1 MQEIFSEIITKFTV
15 KFETSNPVDFTKSKC
30 YITDHQDI
38 YPTANVTHKKEGCF
52 MNKTTS
58 RILWLISG
66 ILLLIAG
73 IISLIDPGVAVITVS
88 TLLGIFML
96 VYGIVDIVIYAKG
109 KNLIAGSS
117 WLLVNGILTLI
128 FAVFILFDQL
138 FAALS
143 LSFIVGMWLLISGI
157 GKTSASL
164 ELKKSG
170 VAGWG
175 WFMATGIIL
184 TAAGFISF
192 ISPVSQLIAIS
203 ALVGVLLLMQ
213 GISLIIRACLANNLL
228 E

>member
-1 MQEIFSEIITKFTV
+1 
-15 KFETSNPVDFTKSKC
+15 
-30 YITDHQDI
+30 
-38 YPTANVTHKKEGCF
+38 

-157 GKTSASL
+157 GKASASL